1 MSRSIALIAIA
12 AVALGLL
19 GCGGAPV
26 PEPEPA
32 GPQGWYPHEGGL
44 LKYRVQIRFGFE
56 PENTMPK
63 GWYFG
68 RVSAVATD
76 SAGEVYV
83 FQRGAEAD
91 PIVVFDKDG
100 KYLRSWGRD
109 LDFGN
114 EHGLRVDR
122 DDNVWITDN
131 GNHQVMKFNRE
142 GELLLTL
149 GVRGE
154 SGEDDKHFFRP
165 ADITFG
171 PDGSVYV
178 ADGYGNARVVKFSPE
193 GEYITAW
200 GKHGTGESEFNIVH
214 SAAVDSKGTVYVSDR
229 ENNRI
234 QIFDADGK
242 FLRMWTHLGATQNI
256 FITPDDEMWIITHR
270 DNIENI
276 TYDTLAGR
284 IMNIDMETGRIIG
297 AMGKP
302 RALDP
307 RYARKIHLH
316 RQPERECLP
325 LVSGLDGRESGFGR
339 GFEAGVLI
347 SAKVRRHENRGF
359 VGPRETSYTWR
370 IGLLRGGFGVMPS
383 SGGKPLETLF
393 SRWKIHEHERKH
405 LSQTSQCSLGRRSGK
420 RSGFRAS
427 DRSRYDARPDGRSR
441 GRRRQV
447 RRCGPVSLR
456 PPHQHRHLR

>member
-1 MSRSIALIAIA
+1 MSKIIAVFAVLG
-12 AVALGLL
+12 VALGLL
-19 GCGGAPV
+19 GCGGASA
-26 PEPEPA
+26 PEPRPA

-83 FQRGAEAD
+83 FQRGADAD
-91 PIVVFDKDG
+91 PIIVFDKDG

-131 GNHQVMKFNRE
+131 GNHQVMKFDRE
-142 GELLLTL
+142 GKLLLTL

-154 SGEDDKHFFRP
+154 SGEDDKHFYRP

-178 ADGYGNARVVKFSPE
+178 ADGYGNARVVKFSPK

-200 GKHGTGESEFNIVH
+200 GQHGTGESEFNIVH
-214 SAAVDSKGTVYVSDR
+214 SAAADSTGTIYVSDR

-297 AMGKP
+297 AMESPGHWIHVTPEGYIFIGSLSGNVFRWYPGWLEGTADAEEGLKP
-302 RALDP
+302 A
-307 RYARKIHLH
+307 
-316 RQPERECLP
+316 
-325 LVSGLDGRESGFGR
+325 
-339 GFEAGVLI
+339 
-347 SAKVRRHENRGF
+347 N
-359 VGPRETSYTWR
+359 
-370 IGLLRGGFGVMPS
+370 
-383 SGGKPLETLF
+383 
-393 SRWKIHEHERKH
+393 
-405 LSQTSQCSLGRRSGK
+405 
-420 RSGFRAS
+420 
-427 DRSRYDARPDGRSR
+427 
-441 GRRRQV
+441 
-447 RRCGPVSLR
+447 
-456 PPHQHRHLR
+456 